1 MTIDPASKKRF
12 GINIALAYAMSVWSR
27 HQRDHLYHLNLASH
41 LHARRKPKMQ
51 TRAKL
56 ISLVF
61 CIIVI
66 MGMWGCAGSQTS
78 TSTGEYIDDSV
89 IATKAKTA
97 LLADEEV
104 SGMQV
109 EVEAFKGVVQLSG
122 FVDSQAQA
130 QKAEQIVRAVDGVK
144 EVKNS
149 IVVK

>member
-1 MTIDPASKKRF
+1 MLCF
-12 GINIALAYAMSVWSR
+12 M
-27 HQRDHLYHLNLASH
+27 
-41 LHARRKPKMQ
+41 
-51 TRAKL
+51 
-56 ISLVF
+56 
-61 CIIVI
+61 VI
-66 MGMWGCAGSQTS
+66 MGMWGCAGSRTS
-78 TSTGEYIDDSV
+78 TSTGEYVDDSV

>member
-1 MTIDPASKKRF
+1 M
-12 GINIALAYAMSVWSR
+12 
-27 HQRDHLYHLNLASH
+27 
-41 LHARRKPKMQ
+41 
-51 TRAKL
+51 
-56 ISLVF
+56 
-61 CIIVI
+61 VI
-66 MGMWGCAGSQTS
+66 MGIWGCAGSRTS
-78 TSTGEYIDDSV
+78 TSTGEYIDDSA

-130 QKAEQIVRAVDGVK
+130 QKAEQIVRAIDGVK

>member
-1 MTIDPASKKRF
+1 
-12 GINIALAYAMSVWSR
+12 
-27 HQRDHLYHLNLASH
+27 
-41 LHARRKPKMQ
+41 MQ

-56 ISLVF
+56 INLVL
-61 CIIVI
+61 CVIVI
-66 MGMWGCAGSQTS
+66 MGMSGCAGSRTS
-78 TSTGEYIDDSV
+78 TSTGEYVDDSV

>member
-1 MTIDPASKKRF
+1 
-12 GINIALAYAMSVWSR
+12 
-27 HQRDHLYHLNLASH
+27 
-41 LHARRKPKMQ
+41 MQ

-56 ISLVF
+56 ISLVL
-61 CIIVI
+61 CVIVI
-66 MGMWGCAGSQTS
+66 MGMWGCAGSRTS
-78 TSTGEYIDDSV
+78 TSTGEYVDDSV

-130 QKAEQIVRAVDGVK
+130 QKAEQIVRAIDGVR